1 MRRLYYFEA
10 QPDVRSPLRAK
21 GLPLT
26 KTLDAPPTATPP
38 QPVRSPTLTAGLPLM
53 KTFGEPSTAA
63 CPSSVLS
70 PLRAAACP
78 PTLTL
83 PLPSTMTPGA
93 PPGRL
98 ASCAQAGAA
107 IRSKPNICTGRRRIG
122 SCFILRFRC
131 GHLQNVSIH
140 LRDMAEA
147 GPQMGNIARRPAEGS
162 VERRPRLRFQPPGP
176 IGAGSKRLAR
186 KAAQLLNYTRRG
198 Y

>member
-1 MRRLYYFEA
+1 MRRLYYYYFEA

-21 GLPLT
+21 GFPLT
-26 KTLDAPPTATPP
+26 NTLDAPPTATPP
-38 QPVRSPTLTAGLPLM
+38 QPVRSPTLTAGLPLI

-107 IRSKPNICTGRRRIG
+107 IRSKPNTCTGRQRNR
-122 SCFILRFRC
+122 SRFILRFRC
-131 GHLQNVSIH
+131 CHLPNISIH
-140 LRDMAEA
+140 MRDMAEA
-147 GPQMGNIARRPAEGS
+147 GRQMGDIARQPAEGS
-162 VERRPRLRFQPPGP
+162 VECRPRLRSRPPGP
-176 IGAGSKRLAR
+176 IGAAR
-186 KAAQLLNYTRRG
+186 KGLA
-198 Y
+198 